1 LGSEHEFERNAVRA
15 RAAREN
21 VLGQARELFV
31 ESNPPGGRALVTRCV
46 RELIKAESHGEV
58 DMVRGAVMEL
68 AVASLA
74 WAVRLGLSQA

>member
-1 LGSEHEFERNAVRA
+1 MDSEHEFEHNAVRA

-31 ESNPPGGRALVTRCV
+31 VSNPPGGRAHVTRCV
-46 RELIKAESHGEV
+46 RELIEAESHGEV

-74 WAVRLGLSQA
+74 WAVRLDLRQT